1 MTSVAEE
8 MAYPDSFAAAF
19 EHSITWEDD
28 VWQAD
33 PVDVEQVHIKARQKY
48 YDLLDAVTSN
58 TGARGA
64 TQARIL
70 LFHGQSGAGKTHLV
84 RALRTKSHRDGKA
97 YFGYAQMTPDVGNYA
112 DYFLRRLINSLE
124 KPYNPDEHGESGL
137 ARLTRQLVENALP
150 AEEVEKLRN
159 GDLGEEELAHLVL
172 NLADDILIS
181 EAFVDQELDV
191 NIIRALLYLQ
201 RSDPRIDQ
209 RIRQYLFGRELN
221 TLSHKSVR
229 ALDPNTGDGRAFEII
244 EALGKIIWTVEKS
257 ALVFC
262 IDQVEDLRN
271 FDDPE
276 DRFTKAVGN
285 LMQIANRVPSSIIII
300 SVLEEFYSQARAVL
314 HQSYIDRIEKAGPV
328 ALYENRSAEEAK
340 LIIARRL
347 EHEGKQHSDGPN
359 YPDAAAFFGPEFF
372 EEFAGLSTRRLLE
385 HAQNRVRSNE
395 PEEAASHDASAGFI
409 SSLASALGF
418 APANNEP
425 QNVAMQVDY
434 REMWDRFCSNSEA
447 EIPSDDQDLLDV
459 LSGAL
464 NLAATEW
471 GGQLKV
477 NISRPEIADDTPVV
491 DMSVEHPTG
500 HSYDARIYLC
510 NRPTQGGGL
519 KRQLDKVL
527 GTMQGKTC
535 FMLRA
540 SDFPPNKKNQ
550 TAQAYRKF
558 RDSGGR
564 AILVPIPE
572 WERMLAIRE
581 FHLHHRNDPGFSDWF
596 AKVRLVSGLISVMQL
611 LRLDLLGRSIPFA
624 GGVKPAA
631 MSPQVGEPG
640 TMAEVAG
647 SESNVA
653 AFNQGG
659 AAANSFGGVQVV
671 EDAPASGAAG
681 NVGWADWTGWN
692 SNLTPSSGLP
702 ANDDVLPLPVLL
714 DEHGGNAESIL
725 AGRESDTGRAVTL
738 NKSIMKRHAAFL
750 GGSGSGKTTLALSLI
765 EQLLSREVPAVL
777 IDRKG
782 DLCSY
787 ANPEVWRD
795 DNSDAADRVADR
807 QKLADSIDVAVYT
820 PGRSS
825 GRPISITLLP
835 TGMNELPEHEQTL
848 LANVSSA
855 ALGDMLHLKNS
866 ATHQK
871 QSGTLSVALRI
882 LGSRSAHEVTLSDL
896 IAFLEDEDAE
906 LTDLT
911 QRMDPSGKI
920 RRDLVAQL
928 DSLRFRN
935 TALFE
940 GGGESLRM
948 DALLGLGPYAREG
961 RTRLSVI
968 YTGFLGDNENIL
980 FWVAQFLSEALRF
993 CQRNPNDELQAVV
1006 MFDEADLY
1014 IPANAKPATAEPLQ
1028 SLLKRARSAGL
1039 GMMLATQS
1047 PGDLDYKSRDQI
1059 TSWFIGRVR
1068 EDTALRKLRAAFQSE
1083 SGLDAATVLP
1093 GQTVGEF
1100 HLVQEGLVRS
1110 MKAQRSLIQAEQVP
1124 FDRIE
1129 QLARDTKG
1137 QDENQL
1143 RLFDLK

>member
-1 MTSVAEE
+1 MTSAAEE
-8 MAYPDSFAAAF
+8 IGYPDSFAAAF

-33 PVDVEQVHIKARQKY
+33 PVDVEEVHLKARQKF
-48 YDLLDAVTSN
+48 YDLLDTVTSN
-58 TGARGA
+58 NSGRGA

-84 RALRTKSHRDGKA
+84 RALRTKSHRSGKA
-97 YFGYAQMTPDVGNYA
+97 YFGYAQMTPDVANYA

-124 KPYNPDEHGESGL
+124 KPYDPDASGESGL
-137 ARLTRQLVENALP
+137 SRLTRRLVEAALP
-150 AEEVEKLRN
+150 AGEIETLRE
-159 GDLGEEELAHLVL
+159 GDLGEEELAQLVL
-172 NLADDILIS
+172 DLADDILIS
-181 EAFVDQELDV
+181 EAFADQELDV

-201 RSDPRIDQ
+201 RCDPRIDQ
-209 RIRQYLFGRELN
+209 RVRQYLFGRELN
-221 TLSHKSVR
+221 ELSHRSVR
-229 ALDPNTGDGRAFEII
+229 ALDPNSGDGRAFEII
-244 EALGKIIWTVEKS
+244 EALGKIIWTVEQS

-271 FDDPE
+271 FEDPE

-285 LMQIANRVPSSIIII
+285 LMQIANRVPSSIVII
-300 SVLEEFYSQARAVL
+300 SVLEEFYGQARAVL

-328 ALYENRSAEEAK
+328 ALYENRTAEEAR
-340 LIIARRL
+340 LIIGRRL
-347 EHEGKQHSDGPN
+347 EHEATQHAGGSS
-359 YPDAAAFFGPEFF
+359 YPDSAAFFGPEFF

-385 HAQNRVRSNE
+385 HAQNRLRANDDGEDHTDDS
-395 PEEAASHDASAGFI
+395 PTGFI
-409 SSLASALGF
+409 STLASALGF
-418 APANNEP
+418 APDNDEAKHDTS
-425 QNVAMQVDY
+425 MQVDY
-434 REMWDRFCSNSEA
+434 REMWDRFCNSSEA
-447 EIPSDDQDLLDV
+447 EIPSDDQALLDV
-459 LSGAL
+459 LANTL
-464 NLAATEW
+464 TLATAEW
-471 GGQLKV
+471 GGELEV
-477 NISRPEIADDTPVV
+477 SVSRPDIADEIPVI
-491 DMSVEHPTG
+491 DMAVKHPTG
-500 HSYDARIYLC
+500 HSYDARVYLC

-527 GTMQGKTC
+527 PTMEGRTC

-558 RDSGGR
+558 RDAGGR
-564 AILVPIPE
+564 AVLVPIPE

-581 FHLHHRNDPGFSDWF
+581 FHVHHRNDPGFGDWF
-596 AKVRLVSGLISVMQL
+596 EKVRLVSGLISVMQL
-611 LRLDLLGRSIPFA
+611 LRLDLLGKTIPPA
-624 GGVKPAA
+624 GGDKPAPA
-631 MSPQVGEPG
+631 EITSSVPVMTGEFEAAPVE
-640 TMAEVAG
+640 TFVREALDNAAPVAP
-647 SESNVA
+647 SN
-653 AFNQGG
+653 G
-659 AAANSFGGVQVV
+659 AA
-671 EDAPASGAAG
+671 
-681 NVGWADWTGWN
+681 WADWTGWN
-692 SNLTPSSGLP
+692 SDLTPATSVP
-702 ANDDVLPLPVLL
+702 ANDDNLPLPAIL
-714 DEHGGNAESIL
+714 DESGGNENSIF
-725 AGRESDTGRAVTL
+725 AGRESDTSRAVTL

-750 GGSGSGKTTLALSLI
+750 GGSGSGKTTIALSLI
-765 EQLLSREVPAVL
+765 EQLLSRGIPAVL

-787 ANPEVWRD
+787 ANPEVWRSD
-795 DNSDAADRVADR
+795 DYDGSDRVADR
-807 QKLADSIDVAVYT
+807 EKLADSIDVAVYT

-848 LANVSSA
+848 LANLSSA

-948 DALLGLGPYAREG
+948 DALLGLGDYAREG

-980 FWVAQFLSEALRF
+980 FWVSQFLSEALRF

-1068 EDTALRKLRAAFQSE
+1068 EDTALRKLKAAFQSE
-1083 SGLDAATVLP
+1083 SGLDPATVLP

-1100 HLVQEGLVRS
+1100 HLVQEGIVRP

-1129 QLARDTKG
+1129 QLARETKG
-1137 QDENQL
+1137 QDEKQL